1 MKNKKIIICIIVFLV
16 LILGVLLIFKG
27 KDNSSKGTTNNINN
41 SKKNN
46 SINSNEKQQNINPN
60 IFTIVTKSENKIY
73 ALTLDG
79 EEIELF
85 DISEYNG
92 GSIYTYINGKLYLY
106 LNKYTDKNTNKSIL
120 GYIDLT
126 KEDYEFT
133 KLTDLEIK
141 GTPSSIAVAD
151 NKIYFTSS
159 VYDGIYRYNID
170 TKYLS
175 NANNIEFKEGQ
186 IPDLYTISDELIG
199 YAVSSTTNE
208 SPSIGIIN
216 AKSKTKKEISNNA
229 SFEYVYNGNI
239 IYTQYEKNDYSKW
252 TYYEYNINDKSSK
265 QISDLTTSS
274 QSIYES
280 YIVPVDNYYIYVNKN
295 TLYKYDNNTNEKIL
309 EFKESIDNIN
319 LISKNKINIVYGN
332 IRNNNFKYQTLDLD
346 NLKLNDA
353 ENKNTYLQVIYIK

>member
-16 LILGVLLIFKG
+16 LILGLLLTLKG
-27 KDNSSKGTTNNINN
+27 KDNQPTTNTTNNI
-41 SKKNN
+41 KNN
-46 SINSNEKQQNINPN
+46 SLNNNDNQKQSINPN
-60 IFTIVTKSENKIY
+60 IFSIVTKSDNKIY

-79 EEIELF
+79 QEIELF

-92 GSIYTYINGKLYLY
+92 GSIYTYSNGKLYLY
-106 LNKYTDKNTNKSIL
+106 LNKYTDKNTNKSML

-126 KEDYEFT
+126 QEDYEFT

-151 NKIYFTSS
+151 NKIYFISS
-159 VYDGIYRYNID
+159 VYDGIHRYNID

-175 NANNIEFKEGQ
+175 MARNIEFKEGQ
-186 IPDLYTISDELIG
+186 IPDLYTISDKLIG

-208 SPSIGIIN
+208 APSIGIIN

-229 SFEYVYNGNI
+229 SFEYIYNENI

-265 QISDLTTSS
+265 QISGLTTSS

-280 YIVPVDNYYIYVNKN
+280 YIVPVDNYYIYVNN
-295 TLYKYDNNTNEKIL
+295 NALYKYDNNTSEKIL
-309 EFKESIDNIN
+309 EFKESIDNVS
-319 LISKNKINIVYGN
+319 LISKQELNIVYGN
-332 IRNNNFKYQTLDLD
+332 IRNNNFKYQILDLD

-353 ENKNTYLQVIYIK
+353 ENQNTYTHVIYIK